1 MIVLSRLL
9 RLFATA
15 FFSGVGLVSVNPAAA
30 HGVTLK
36 VQHALPADSPFHT
49 QFLVP
54 WTQKVE
60 KESGGRLHFH
70 LYPAM
75 QMGGGPSQLFDQAR
89 SGDAE
94 LVWAGTGATA
104 DRFATLEV
112 FELPFMANSTPGSS
126 RALWEYVRMSDLAH
140 MEFDGLRVLAIHH
153 SDAPHFHMRDR
164 AINSLSDLI
173 GLRIGVPSRIARNLL
188 VALGASPVE
197 MPVARVS
204 DALAKGELDGAL
216 LPWGVVP
223 ALRIEESVK
232 YHSEIDPKSPRLYSS
247 VYVLAMNAAAYKSLP
262 DDLKQVVLANSGA
275 ETSAWLAKV
284 FDDGA
289 ANARKRATVRGD
301 AINVLSAD
309 EVAKWK
315 SAAQTVIDE
324 WIKALDQRGVQGK
337 ELIDSAREALAEYDR
352 AR

>member
-1 MIVLSRLL
+1 VLSRPL
-9 RLFATA
+9 RLFPMAA
-15 FFSGVGLVSVNPAAA
+15 ALAVGLLSVNSAAA

-60 KESGGRLHFH
+60 KDSGGRLHFH

-75 QMGGGPSQLFDQAR
+75 QMGGEPSQLIDQVR
-89 SGDAE
+89 SGDAA
-94 LVWAGTGATA
+94 LVWAGTGDTA
-104 DRFATLEV
+104 DRFPALEV
-112 FELPFMANSTPGSS
+112 FELPFMANSTQGSS
-126 RALWEYVRMSDLAH
+126 RALWEYVRMSDQAH
-140 MEFDGLRVLAIHH
+140 MEFDGVRVLAIHH
-153 SDAPHFHMRDR
+153 GDAPHFHMRDR
-164 AINSLSDLI
+164 AIKSLSDLS
-173 GLRIGVPSRIARNLL
+173 GLKIGVPSRIARNFLA
-188 VALGASPVE
+188 ALGASSIE
-197 MPVARVS
+197 IPVARTP

-216 LPWGVVP
+216 LPWEVVP
-223 ALRIEESVK
+223 ALKIESSVK

-247 VYVLAMNAAAYKSLP
+247 VYVFAMNGAAYKSLP
-262 DDLKQVVLANSGA
+262 DDLKQVVIANSGA

-284 FDDGA
+284 FDDA
-289 ANARKRATVRGD
+289 AAAARKLATGRGD
-301 AINVLSAD
+301 AINVLPAE

-315 SAAQTVIDE
+315 SAAQSAIDE

-352 AR
+352 AK

>member
-1 MIVLSRLL
+1 MRSSLL
-9 RLFATA
+9 CLFATA
-15 FFSGVGLVSVNPAAA
+15 LFLVAGPLSVNFAAA

-75 QMGGGPSQLFDQAR
+75 QMGGEPSQLFDQAR
-89 SGDAE
+89 SADAE
-94 LVWAGTGATA
+94 LVWAGTGDAA
-104 DRFATLEV
+104 DRFPALEV
-112 FELPFMANSTPGSS
+112 FELPFMANSTQGSS

-140 MEFDGLRVLAIHH
+140 MEFDGVRVLAIHH

-164 AINSLSDLI
+164 AIKSLSDLS
-173 GLRIGVPSRIARNLL
+173 GLKIGVPSRIARSFLA
-188 VALGASPVE
+188 ALGASPVE

-216 LPWGVVP
+216 LPWEALP
-223 ALRIEESVK
+223 ALKIESSVK
-232 YHSEIDPKSPRLYSS
+232 YHSEIDSKSPRLYSS
-247 VYVLAMNAAAYKSLP
+247 VYVFAMNAAAYKSLP
-262 DDLKQVVLANSGA
+262 DDLKKVVLANSGA
-275 ETSAWLAKV
+275 ETSEWLAKV

-289 ANARKRATVRGD
+289 ATARKLAAGRGD
-301 AINVLSAD
+301 AINMLPAE

-315 SAAQTVIDE
+315 SAAQTVIGE
-324 WIKALDQRGVQGK
+324 WVKALDQRGLQGK

-352 AR
+352 AK